1 MPEIPVYTGLGD
13 PIEHLASFRAH
24 TVLHTTP
31 DEVACRAFPLTL
43 AGGAREWF
51 RTLPPRSIPNFE
63 SLARKFA
70 SQFMAG
76 IVQKKPAQQLMT
88 IKQGPQ
94 ESLRSYLLRFNQER
108 LTAKSQSEQFI
119 HCAIYQGIRKDGR
132 FSEEASRGV
141 ARIFGSGGGVCKPGR
156 NSLCVP
162 RGRRSYEGEF
172 RNWRE
177 AKATLLRKEIT
188 ERRPVKRVENYNWTP
203 VNVPAKEILMEI
215 RKDPGYKDRSPI
227 KGRPLPHNRHKYCH
241 YHDSYGHWTNTCVAL
256 KEMIEKYI
264 ADALFGKARRSDG
277 QTHVGQVNQRS
288 EFIRT

>member
-1 MPEIPVYTGLGD
+1 MAD
-13 PIEHLASFRAH
+13 
-24 TVLHTTP
+24 
-31 DEVACRAFPLTL
+31 
-43 AGGAREWF
+43 
-51 RTLPPRSIPNFE
+51 
-63 SLARKFA
+63 LARR
-70 SQFMAG
+70 
-76 IVQKKPAQQLMT
+76 PAEGL
-88 IKQGPQ
+88 Q
-94 ESLRSYLLRFNQER
+94 EFLDRVEEFVNQEET
-108 LTAKSQSEQFI
+108 L
-119 HCAIYQGIRKDGR
+119 CAFRGA
-132 FSEEASRGV
+132 EEVTKGNSAT
-141 ARIFGSGGGVCKPGR
+141 GGKPKQR
-156 NSLCVP
+156 
-162 RGRRSYEGEF
+162 
-172 RNWRE
+172 
-177 AKATLLRKEIT
+177 ATLLRKEIT